1 MSTPARTEHAFTP
14 THSSP
19 GLGINPLN
27 ANIDAHN
34 PVGSTLKTPAT
45 SAILAA
51 SSPNEPAKSNTIMGH
66 IRQSLGDYLGSR
78 SAQNSSQLGDAL
90 KLQKI
95 KEETHEDDRIKISTD
110 IQRIVTKNEGRHEK
124 NLKNIV
130 ARENMLQLVSEVEAS
145 AKNSMEFEANI
156 TKAFQNGDNV
166 SMLAKHQIQLTN
178 QEKLVADTKKE
189 LEEAKMFAND
199 FESMR
204 TELQTLQASIDAHI
218 KVFQDTIK
226 TNKTMQD
233 DMDKEKAHVLELVQA
248 NDLIQEVF
256 MNEVEASI
264 EVLTQISESQEGHA
278 TTMTSM
284 KKRLSDEIIIL
295 QDKKDVHMGAKLKTF
310 QDKCTAD
317 KVVGVGSKIK

>member
-1 MSTPARTEHAFTP
+1 
-14 THSSP
+14 
-19 GLGINPLN
+19 
-27 ANIDAHN
+27 
-34 PVGSTLKTPAT
+34 
-45 SAILAA
+45 
-51 SSPNEPAKSNTIMGH
+51 MGH